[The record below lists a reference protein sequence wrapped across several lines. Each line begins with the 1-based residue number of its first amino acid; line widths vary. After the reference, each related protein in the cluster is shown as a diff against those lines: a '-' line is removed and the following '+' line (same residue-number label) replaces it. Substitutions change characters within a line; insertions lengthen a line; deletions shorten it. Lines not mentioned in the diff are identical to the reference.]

1 MDKTRKRKLKLFLSL
16 QKERLWLE
24 SMAKDGWFLENITLG
39 IFYTFKKDEPKN
51 MMYEVDR
58 FNLPKKPTLEE
69 IRHKEFF
76 MDMAKELGWK
86 EVTHDEALTYYFCK
100 EYKEGDINEL
110 YNDEES
116 RRQRGKKFTS
126 FYYKKAQ
133 ESVFWA
139 TIVVVVQLLIM
150 VLDTAL
156 PRLKVLLDWYSYF
169 VLAYVVICNSLALFY
184 WKFGRKTEKEL
195 SMSREEWQKRQDSTK
210 YKKEKKLIF
219 TIRGLSRFLREQEK
233 QGWILTDAS
242 ATKYYFVR
250 KENTHQIYT
259 MDSKWLTN
267 KRRRE
272 RRQEVFKDSKD
283 WEGMNNDWQVQ
294 SLKDA
299 EEKGWQFVCALEN
312 RAVIYR
318 GNEEKVQALNDPKY
332 DNSLRGVSLIGV
344 YGLILLISG
353 LIGGILGFA
362 LGISSL

>member
-1 MDKTRKRKLKLFLSL
+1 MEKTIKKKLKLFLSL

-24 SMAKDGWFLENITLG
+24 SMAKEGWFLENITLG
-39 IFYTFKKDEPKN
+39 IFYTFEKGEPKN

-76 MDMAKELGWK
+76 MDMAEELGWK
-86 EVTHDEALTYYFCK
+86 EVTHDESLTYYFCK
-100 EYKEGDINEL
+100 EYKEGEINEL

-116 RRQRGKKFTS
+116 RNQRGRKFTS
-126 FYYKKAQ
+126 FYYKKAK
-133 ESVFWA
+133 ELVFWS
-139 TIVVVVQLLIM
+139 TFVVIVELAIMLLYKAMPQL
-150 VLDTAL
+150 
-156 PRLKVLLDWYSYF
+156 KELLDWYNYF
-169 VLAYVVICNSLALFY
+169 ALAYVAIGNSLALLY
-184 WKFGRKTEKEL
+184 WKLARQIEEEL
-195 SMSREEWQKRQDSTK
+195 SLSREEWKKKQADTK
-210 YKKEKKLIF
+210 CNKKLIF
-219 TIRGLSRFLREQEK
+219 TIRALSRFLREQEK

-242 ATKYYFVR
+242 ATKYYFVK

-272 RRQEVFKDSKD
+272 REQEVFKDSKD

-318 GNEEKVQALNDPKY
+318 GYEETVQALNDPKY

-353 LIGGILGFA
+353 LLGGICGFIS
-362 LGISSL
+362 GMSSL

>member
-1 MDKTRKRKLKLFLSL
+1 MERITKKKLKLFLSF

-39 IFYTFKKDEPKN
+39 MIFTFKQGEPKN

-76 MDMAKELGWK
+76 MDMADELGWK
-86 EVTHDEALTYYFCK
+86 EVAHDESLIYYFCK

-116 RRQRGKKFTS
+116 RRQRGKKFSS

-133 ESVFWA
+133 EMVFWA
-139 TIVVVVQLLIM
+139 TLIVAVELLIM
-150 VLDTAL
+150 LLDNVL
-156 PRLKVLLDWYSYF
+156 PRLGLLLEWYNYF
-169 VLAYVVICNSLALFY
+169 SLVYAVICNSFALFL
-184 WKFGRKTEKEL
+184 WKLAKRTEEELAMTRK
-195 SMSREEWQKRQDSTK
+195 EWKKKQTDTK
-210 YKKEKKLIF
+210 CKKKLIF
-219 TIRGLSRFLREQEK
+219 TIRALSRFLREQEK

-242 ATKYYFVR
+242 ATKYYFVK

-272 RRQEVFKDSKD
+272 REQEVFKDSKD
-283 WEGMNNDWQVQ
+283 WKGMNNDWQVQ

-299 EEKGWQFVCALEN
+299 EEKGWHFVCALEN

-318 GNEEKVQALNDPKY
+318 GYEETVQALNDPKY
-332 DNSLRGVSLIGV
+332 DNSLRGLSLIGV

-353 LIGGILGFA
+353 LIGGICGFIS
-362 LGISSL
+362 GMSSL